1 MRDRPCCS
9 SCRGDADIN
18 AVVAHLSLDRAQAIF
33 RVAAVAAGLDVEF
46 PAMPRA
52 DDVTF
57 FGETQPAAPLIR
69 RELFLDPRDHLALT
83 DRAAVVR
90 AIVLVGDKAVAF
102 AKDSELEAVDPQH
115 AVATLGEL
123 TELAHHDLI
132 HSLHLHL
139 VSVHS
144 RESGN
149 PRPRSVALGPRLR
162 GDERKQK
169 RSFIHARRGGT
180 TFADRK
186 N

>member
-9 SCRGDADIN
+9 SCRRDADIN
-18 AVVAHLSLDRAQAIF
+18 AVVAHLNLDRPQAIF

-83 DRAAVVR
+83 DRPAVVR

-115 AVATLGEL
+115 AVATLREL
-123 TELAHHDLI
+123 TELAHHDLMHRFTYTYI
-132 HSLHLHL
+132 SFIPAKA
-139 VSVHS
+139 
-144 RESGN
+144 GTQG
-149 PRPRSVALGPRLR
+149 PRSVALGPRLR

-169 RSFIHARRGGT
+169 RSFIHAR
-180 TFADRK
+180 
-186 N
+186 